1 MADAARCPGPGSEE
15 VLMENQE
22 GSSAGIDS
30 ETPGASAPDKPVCLI
45 VLGMAGSGKTTFVQR
60 LTAHLHYL
68 KSPPYVINLDPAVHT
83 VPFPA
88 NIDIRDTVNY
98 KEVMKQYGLGPNGGI
113 VTSLNLFATR
123 FDQVMQ
129 FIEKKQH
136 NHRYV
141 LIDTPG
147 QIEVFTWS
155 ASGTIITEALASSFP
170 CVVIYVMDTSRSVN
184 PVTFMSNMLY
194 ACSILYKTKLP
205 FIVVMNKTDIIDHSF
220 AVEWMQDFEVFQDA
234 LNQETSYVSNLTRSM
249 SLVLDE
255 FYTNLRVVGVS
266 AVTGSGLDELFVQVE
281 DAAKEYERD
290 YRPEYERLRKQ
301 LAEAQSKKQQEQ
313 LERLRKDLGAV
324 DITNTPSAEDTDIA
338 GPSDLIMTRGNLDEE
353 EEEGE
358 SDTDDIDHTVT
369 EESRE
374 RDAFGNFLK
383 QRKEVVQKHVASVVN
398 FPATRTVRALTKPG
412 VRFSNKRDS
421 GEDQE
426 DSSEMNLHGSEP
438 TPPPPPSGL
447 LDQSQPKTEHHC
459 RESTYLTTVSLEENS
474 GSSSSMTL
482 AAYREKM
489 RELPLLSLFCSCI
502 RPQPRDDTG
511 DTKEA
516 GMVDLNLC
524 NIREMEVIELSKR
537 ASGQAFEVILKPP
550 TFDGG
555 PELRATTPPR
565 PKPSLEEIQK
575 KLNAAQERRKC
586 QEAELLKHLAER
598 REHEREV
605 AQKALTKERQ
615 ECRADANKEQ
625 QQMHLNASQE
635 QLQEEDKHS
644 MEVS

>member
-1 MADAARCPGPGSEE
+1 MAAAAQDSGVEAG
-15 VLMENQE
+15 LTENRE
-22 GSSAGIDS
+22 SSTAGGDGG
-30 ETPGASAPDKPVCLI
+30 TPAAAAADRDKPVCLV

-60 LTAHLHYL
+60 LTAHLHTL
-68 KSPPYVINLDPAVHT
+68 KAPPYVINLDPAVHE

-129 FIEKKQH
+129 FIEKKRR

-170 CVVIYVMDTSRSVN
+170 CVVIYVMDTSRSVS

-301 LAEAQSKKQQEQ
+301 LAEAQSRKQQEQ
-313 LERLRKDLGAV
+313 LERLRQDLGAV
-324 DITNTPSAEDTDIA
+324 NMTGAAPEAADIA
-338 GPSDLIMTRGNLDEE
+338 GPSDFIMTRGNPEEDEE
-353 EEEGE
+353 DELD
-358 SDTDDIDHTVT
+358 SDTDDIDHSAT
-369 EESRE
+369 EESKE

-383 QRKEVVQKHVASVVN
+383 ERKEVV
-398 FPATRTVRALTKPG
+398 RVR
-412 VRFSNKRDS
+412 N
-421 GEDQE
+421 
-426 DSSEMNLHGSEP
+426 
-438 TPPPPPSGL
+438 
-447 LDQSQPKTEHHC
+447 
-459 RESTYLTTVSLEENS
+459 
-474 GSSSSMTL
+474 
-482 AAYREKM
+482 
-489 RELPLLSLFCSCI
+489 
-502 RPQPRDDTG
+502 
-511 DTKEA
+511 
-516 GMVDLNLC
+516 
-524 NIREMEVIELSKR
+524 
-537 ASGQAFEVILKPP
+537 
-550 TFDGG
+550 
-555 PELRATTPPR
+555 
-565 PKPSLEEIQK
+565 
-575 KLNAAQERRKC
+575 RKC
-586 QEAELLKHLAER
+586 
-598 REHEREV
+598 V
-605 AQKALTKERQ
+605 MP
-615 ECRADANKEQ
+615 D
-625 QQMHLNASQE
+625 
-635 QLQEEDKHS
+635 
-644 MEVS
+644 VP

>member
-1 MADAARCPGPGSEE
+1 MAAAAQDSGVGAG
-15 VLMENQE
+15 LTENRE
-22 GSSAGIDS
+22 SSAAGGGGG
-30 ETPGASAPDKPVCLI
+30 TPASAAADRDRPVCLV

-60 LTAHLHYL
+60 LTAHLHAL
-68 KSPPYVINLDPAVHT
+68 KAPPYVINLDPAVHE

-129 FIEKKQH
+129 FIEKKRQD
-136 NHRYV
+136 HRYV

-170 CVVIYVMDTSRSVN
+170 CVVIYVMDTSRSVS

-194 ACSILYKTKLP
+194 ACSILYKTRLP

-290 YRPEYERLRKQ
+290 YRPEYERLRTQ
-301 LAEAQSKKQQEQ
+301 LAEAQSRKQQEQ

-324 DITNTPSAEDTDIA
+324 KMTSAPPEEADIA
-338 GPSDLIMTRGNLDEE
+338 GPSDFIMNRGNLEEDEE
-353 EEEGE
+353 DEVD
-358 SDTDDIDHTVT
+358 SDTDDIDHSAT
-369 EESRE
+369 EESKE

-383 QRKEVVQKHVASVVN
+383 ARKEA
-398 FPATRTVRALTKPG
+398 VR
-412 VRFSNKRDS
+412 VRN
-421 GEDQE
+421 
-426 DSSEMNLHGSEP
+426 
-438 TPPPPPSGL
+438 
-447 LDQSQPKTEHHC
+447 
-459 RESTYLTTVSLEENS
+459 
-474 GSSSSMTL
+474 
-482 AAYREKM
+482 
-489 RELPLLSLFCSCI
+489 
-502 RPQPRDDTG
+502 
-511 DTKEA
+511 
-516 GMVDLNLC
+516 
-524 NIREMEVIELSKR
+524 
-537 ASGQAFEVILKPP
+537 
-550 TFDGG
+550 
-555 PELRATTPPR
+555 
-565 PKPSLEEIQK
+565 
-575 KLNAAQERRKC
+575 RKC
-586 QEAELLKHLAER
+586 GMPD
-598 REHEREV
+598 V
-605 AQKALTKERQ
+605 P
-615 ECRADANKEQ
+615 
-625 QQMHLNASQE
+625 
-635 QLQEEDKHS
+635 
-644 MEVS
+644 